1 MYIMC
6 VRYEN
11 PLACLIKT
19 VSRFRYLNIYGI
31 FLVYSAEWKIERI
44 WLVNSIWAVYANK
57 FCAKQHTLN
66 NTSEPKMLGFGDF
79 DTGKPSR
86 FWFSLHFCKLHVS
99 YFYISLY
106 QWLLYNIFNV
116 DVFNGFVE
124 NVDPQVRT
132 PKKKRSKRIPTV
144 SMHGSLCHYK

>member
-31 FLVYSAEWKIERI
+31 FLVYSTEWKIERI
-44 WLVNSIWAVYANK
+44 WLVNSIWAVYAKKN
-57 FCAKQHTLN
+57 CAKQHTLN

-86 FWFSLHFCKLHVS
+86 FWFALHFCKLHVS
-99 YFYISLY
+99 YFYISGY
-106 QWLLYNIFNV
+106 CIIFSMLNCWC
-116 DVFNGFVE
+116 FVE

-132 PKKKRSKRIPTV
+132 PKKKRSRRIPTV